1 MAQLVHNYLDKL
13 DGLQEEVIQ
22 NADNIL
28 DAIDMDD
35 LLNDP
40 EGYLLALGDAFL
52 KEHIDEI
59 QEADKEGKKF
69 AKKVLKKSG

>member
-69 AKKVLKKSG
+69 AKKVLKKS

>member
-13 DGLQEEVIQ
+13 DGLREEVIQ

-69 AKKVLKKSG
+69 AKKVLKKS

>member
-1 MAQLVHNYLDKL
+1 LAQLVHNYLDKL

-69 AKKVLKKSG
+69 AKKVLKKS

>member
-1 MAQLVHNYLDKL
+1 MAQLVHNYLEKL
-13 DGLQEEVIQ
+13 DDLDDEVIS

-28 DAIDMDD
+28 GAIDLDE

-59 QEADKEGKKF
+59 QKADKEGKKF
-69 AKKVLKKSG
+69 AEKVLKKS

>member
-69 AKKVLKKSG
+69 AEKVLKKL

>member
-1 MAQLVHNYLDKL
+1 LAQLVHNYLDKL

-69 AKKVLKKSG
+69 AEKVLKKS